1 MLTLTLLVR
10 RNAGIITFTLAV
22 VVIVV
27 SIVGTAL
34 TPARSATPLGD
45 PNASIRPPNP
55 PAGGGDWG
63 GALPPVARPAV
74 VPVSS
79 GDPGAAA
86 DTVGQRI
93 DIDHAARM
101 PDERMADAAAAA
113 IACAVGRDLPM
124 DPDLNA
130 VAADL
135 WRIEAR
141 DNVASFQRGAEL
153 SKSIGLVV
161 MTNIVDLDETG
172 ADPSDPCVFGGRNL
186 RDAFPTEAFKDAT
199 HIGVAFFPWPT
210 VAGLPQSSLY
220 VIGVRR

>member
-10 RNAGIITFTLAV
+10 RNAGVIAFALAV
-22 VVIVV
+22 VVIVAL
-27 SIVGTAL
+27 IVGTAL

-45 PNASIRPPNP
+45 PNATPPTP
-55 PAGGGDWG
+55 PASGEDWG
-63 GALPPVARPAV
+63 SALPPVARPGV

-79 GDPGAAA
+79 GDPGTAA

-101 PDERMADAAAAA
+101 PDERMADAAAA

-141 DNVASFQRGAEL
+141 DNVASFQRGVEL
-153 SKSIGLVV
+153 SKSIGLVA
-161 MTNIVDLDETG
+161 MTNIIDLDETG
-172 ADPSDPCVFGGRNL
+172 ADPSNPCVFGGRDL
-186 RDAFPTEAFKDAT
+186 REAFPTEAFKDAT
-199 HIGVAFFPWPT
+199 HVGVAFFPWPT
-210 VAGLPQSSLY
+210 TAGLPQSSLY

>member
-10 RNAGIITFTLAV
+10 RNAGAIAVAIFAVLIV
-22 VVIVV
+22 VVIAGV
-27 SIVGTAL
+27 AL
-34 TPARSATPLGD
+34 TPARGATPLGD
-45 PNASIRPPNP
+45 PNAVVVEPTIAPP
-55 PAGGGDWG
+55 DS
-63 GALPPVARPAV
+63 LPPVARPAA
-74 VPVSS
+74 VPVAA
-79 GDPGAAA
+79 GDPNVAS
-86 DTVGQRI
+86 DTAGQHI
-93 DIDHAARM
+93 EIDHATRM
-101 PDERMADAAAAA
+101 PDESKAESAAAA
-113 IACAVGRDLPM
+113 ISCAVGRDLPM
-124 DPDLNA
+124 DPNLNA

>member
-1 MLTLTLLVR
+1 MPE
-10 RNAGIITFTLAV
+10 I
-22 VVIVV
+22 
-27 SIVGTAL
+27 AL
-34 TPARSATPLGD
+34 
-45 PNASIRPPNP
+45 NP
-55 PAGGGDWG
+55 PLSTPDPPASGEDWG
-63 GALPPVARPAV
+63 SALPPVARPGV

-141 DNVASFQRGAEL
+141 DNVASFQRGVEL
-153 SKSIGLVV
+153 SKSIGLVA
-161 MTNIVDLDETG
+161 MTNIIDLDETG
-172 ADPSDPCVFGGRNL
+172 ADPSNPCVFGGRDL
-186 RDAFPTEAFKDAT
+186 REAFPTEAFKDAT
-199 HIGVAFFPWPT
+199 HVGVAFFPWPT
-210 VAGLPQSSLY
+210 TAGLPQSSLY
-220 VIGVRR
+220 VCIFKRHFRM

>member
-10 RNAGIITFTLAV
+10 RNAGVIAVTITAVLIVAIIAGV
-22 VVIVV
+22 
-27 SIVGTAL
+27 AL
-34 TPARSATPLGD
+34 TPARGATPLGD
-45 PNASIRPPNP
+45 PNAVVVEPTLAPP
-55 PAGGGDWG
+55 DS
-63 GALPPVARPAV
+63 LPPVARPAA
-74 VPVSS
+74 VPVES
-79 GDPGAAA
+79 GDPNVAP
-86 DTVGQRI
+86 DTTGQHI
-93 DIDHAARM
+93 EIDHAARM
-101 PDERMADAAAAA
+101 PDESKAEAAAAA
-113 IACAVGRDLPM
+113 ISCAVGRDLPM
-124 DPDLNA
+124 DPNLNA